1 MLAPGGYLAVD
12 LFFALSGFVLT
23 RHYALGLNAGSS
35 ARAFLIK
42 RAIRLYPLHMAG
54 VVLFFLVL
62 LPRSLREVPGHIPLP
77 LLLTYF
83 PLNLAM
89 LPAPI
94 SPNVFPINGQAWT
107 MFLEGAASITFALGL
122 FRLPRFWLA
131 WLTAAFAL
139 ILIAAALNYPPEPP
153 TSDRSVLEYGSRW
166 LGFEIGAAR
175 MCFSFS
181 AGILIAR
188 LPAMSVRLPSEISLV
203 CCIITVAAM
212 IVTVPAASRLAYDFA
227 FIMALSPLLVFI
239 GASVEPPEMLEIAGA
254 WLGKISYAVY
264 VVHTLT
270 GSICFAAAHSFGLL
284 GIDFLPIYLVVTVA
298 SAWLLTE
305 MFDRPV
311 RRYLTRHWL
320 GADPEGSIRD
330 EALT

>member
-1 MLAPGGYLAVD
+1 M
-12 LFFALSGFVLT
+12 
-23 RHYALGLNAGSS
+23 RHCSLGLQAEPGLQAANG
-35 ARAFLIK
+35 ARAFLIR

-54 VVLFFLVL
+54 TVLFFLFL

-77 LLLTYF
+77 LLLTYL

-107 MFLEGAASITFALGL
+107 MFLEGVASIAFALGL
-122 FRLPRFWLA
+122 FRLPRFGLA
-131 WLTAAFAL
+131 LLTAACAL
-139 ILIAAALNYPPEPP
+139 ILIAAALHYPPEPP

-166 LGFEIGAAR
+166 VGFDIGVAR

-181 AGILIAR
+181 AGMLVAR
-188 LPAMSVRLPSEISLV
+188 LPSLSARLPSELSLACCMIS
-203 CCIITVAAM
+203 VAAM
-212 IVTVPAASRLAYDFA
+212 VIAVPATIRLAYDFA
-227 FIMALSPLLVFI
+227 FIMVLSPLLIFI

-270 GSICFAAAHSFGLL
+270 GSICFMAAHHFGLPS
-284 GIDFLPIYLVVTVA
+284 IDFLPIYLIVTVA
-298 SAWLLTE
+298 AAWFLTE
-305 MFDRPV
+305 LFDRPV

-320 GADPEGSIRD
+320 GANPEASMRD
-330 EALT
+330 KALT